1 MSRMRPA
8 TATIDEKEEAS
19 ADDLSRLPL
28 HVRARINPAV
38 WAKRAVRIEA
48 KQQDESLDRVRGRR
62 VTEVLVNH
70 LLQSLDQ

>member
-1 MSRMRPA
+1 MRPA